1 MRYTAV
7 FEFPEGQKP
16 AVGKKDSWLGGELVS
31 IQFSDALDN
40 ESPSQPLDQLPIG
53 YIDAEQL
60 RRWDR
65 LRGTEFESKERCY
78 MPWSATPFVSDIT
91 DCSLPVFANPMPI
104 PTPTQHKS
112 LANLN
117 KLLVETDSEAWVY
130 VKNFILSRPD
140 IPPPL
145 TPYNGPITNL
155 NYQELTNIAKERAN
169 KEAALMYPEGELRE
183 KEAKRLA
190 HKHFYQ
196 LTRKTV

>member
-1 MRYTAV
+1 MTYEQWRQQAAKRGD
-7 FEFPEGQKP
+7 FR
-16 AVGKKDSWLGGELVS
+16 
-31 IQFSDALDN
+31 
-40 ESPSQPLDQLPIG
+40 SPSQPLDQLPIG

-117 KLLVETDSEAWVY
+117 KLLVETDSEAWCY
-130 VKNFILSRPD
+130 VKNFILLRPD
-140 IPPPL
+140 IPPFSPSQQEAINAVDYFDTGSNL
-145 TPYNGPITNL
+145 TEEKQNLLTLRSFILSRETNS
-155 NYQELTNIAKERAN
+155 
-169 KEAALMYPEGELRE
+169 
-183 KEAKRLA
+183 
-190 HKHFYQ
+190 
-196 LTRKTV
+196 

>member
-40 ESPSQPLDQLPIG
+40 ESPSQPLDQLPMG
-53 YIDAEQL
+53 YFDTKKL
-60 RRWDR
+60 RKRDR

-117 KLLVETDSEAWVY
+117 KLLVETDSEAWCY
-130 VKNFILSRPD
+130 VKNFILLRPD
-140 IPPPL
+140 IPPFSPSQQEAINAVDYFDTGSNL
-145 TPYNGPITNL
+145 TEEKQNLLTLRSFILSRETNS
-155 NYQELTNIAKERAN
+155 
-169 KEAALMYPEGELRE
+169 
-183 KEAKRLA
+183 
-190 HKHFYQ
+190 
-196 LTRKTV
+196 

>member
-16 AVGKKDSWLGGELVS
+16 AVGKKDSWLGGELVAL
-31 IQFSDALDN
+31 QFSDALDN
-40 ESPSQPLDQLPIG
+40 VVGNS
-53 YIDAEQL
+53 
-60 RRWDR
+60 
-65 LRGTEFESKERCY
+65 
-78 MPWSATPFVSDIT
+78 
-91 DCSLPVFANPMPI
+91 MPI
-104 PTPTQHKS
+104 PTPTQHKA

-117 KLLVETDSEAWVY
+117 KLLAETDSEAWVY
-130 VKNFILSRPD
+130 VKNFILFRPD